1 MPQIRE
7 ATRRKMKLGKH
18 SSVKDL
24 RPKAGTTIETIYK
37 RYTEGMTILNRPFV
51 FFNGKSPIQYWAEGR
66 RRFNVHIPQRAEGS
80 EDWKTIYK
88 SMMTRNKCLGII
100 AHSVSMMA
108 SPSIQAQN
116 ENQEEDIQ
124 ISQFFKDNV
133 EFSQEKEGFE
143 VKLFW
148 SMVSSVAEGT
158 TNLMDCYGVFERD
171 AKEITE
177 FDGDLTTM
185 KWKPGK
191 KKDFEGAYTEQ
202 IANDELLVPNPFIN
216 DIQEQDWIIV
226 RKRMMV
232 DQAKK
237 RFGKFANFD
246 KVKGGTSSRWNWV
259 SDYFEAF
266 DSFAH
271 LGETEVEV
279 LLHWQK
285 EGDHFDIA
293 INGEQLTA
301 EDFPNPREDKL
312 YPIAH
317 TGYEPIDANFFW
329 FKSATDKLSQEQDV
343 FDAVMRMF
351 IDRQHLRNIPA
362 LLTSNPALVNENI
375 IVPGLVT
382 FKGAADETVETIKG
396 VDDGTDQATINLLQ
410 TMMSQ
415 ASESSLDPM
424 QMGNKASGGT
434 PTATQALQMA
444 QSARIMLGLFGW
456 MIGKMV
462 TDWTRLR
469 LNTIIWLMAKNED
482 LSQITLNDRI
492 IRDGRIGKRTYV
504 MEPGLSTR
512 SQGEKD
518 ELSKLIHTA
527 EKKSNGKLNIIAVD
541 PATASKLAYFVRL
554 DAQPQPKRTDAL
566 MQALAMEK
574 WNVYSAAPQVFNLNA
589 AAVKLAQAWGDNP
602 DEMVIEQ
609 KNAQDPMQMLA
620 AMEGQGAQQQPQTPT
635 MSRMNGGLKQKM
647 GLPTGQPVQA
657 AAPV

>member
-1 MPQIRE
+1 MPRIRE
-7 ATRRKMKLGKH
+7 ATRRKMKLDKRPR
-18 SSVKDL
+18 SVSDK
-24 RPKAGTTIETIYK
+24 PEANETVKKIYK
-37 RYTEGMTILNRPFV
+37 RYTDGMTILNRPFV
-51 FFNGKSPIQYWAEGR
+51 FFNMKSPIQYWAEGR
-66 RRFNVHIPQRAEGS
+66 RRFNVFVPPRAEGS

-100 AHSVSMMA
+100 AHSVSMMM

-116 ENQEEDIQ
+116 ENQEEDVQ
-124 ISQFFKDNV
+124 VSQFFKDNV

-148 SMVSSVAEGT
+148 AICTAVAEGT
-158 TNLMDCYGVFERD
+158 TNLMDCYGIFERD
-171 AKEITE
+171 AKEITS

-185 KWKPGK
+185 RWKEGK
-191 KKDFEGAYTEQ
+191 KTDFEGAYTEQ
-202 IANDELLVPNPFIN
+202 VANDEILFPNPFIN
-216 DIQEQDWIIV
+216 DIQDQDWLIV
-226 RKRMMV
+226 RKRMTL

-237 RFGKFANFD
+237 RYGKFAKFD
-246 KVKGGTSSRWNWV
+246 NVKGGASTRWNWV
-259 SDYFEAF
+259 SDFFESF

-271 LGETEVEV
+271 LGENEVEV
-279 LLHWQK
+279 LLHWEK
-285 EGDHFDIA
+285 EGDHFDIV
-293 INGEQLTA
+293 INGEQLTV
-301 EDFPNPREDKL
+301 ENFPNPREDKL
-312 YPIAH
+312 YPLSH
-317 TGYEPIDANFFW
+317 TGYEPIDANFMW
-329 FKSATDKLSQEQDV
+329 FKAATDKLSQEQDV
-343 FDAVMRMF
+343 FDTVMRMF

-382 FKGAADETVETIKG
+382 YKGDTNETVETIKG
-396 VDDGTDQATINLLQ
+396 IDDGTDQATINLLQ

-424 QMGNKASGGT
+424 QMGNKAAGGT

-462 TDWTRLR
+462 TDWTKLR

-482 LSQITLNDRI
+482 LSQITLNDRVI
-492 IRDGRIGKRTYV
+492 QNGRIGKRTYV

-512 SQGEKD
+512 STEEKD
-518 ELSKLIHTA
+518 ELSKLIHKA
-527 EKKSNGKLNIIAVD
+527 EKKSNGKLNIVAID
-541 PATASKLAYFVRL
+541 PSTASKLAYYVRL

-589 AAVKLAQAWGDNP
+589 AAVKLSQAWGDNP

-609 KNAQDPMQMLA
+609 NNAQDPMQMLA
-620 AMEGQGAQQQPQTPT
+620 GAGQQQSQTPV
-635 MSRMNGGLKQKM
+635 MSQMNGGLKQRM
-647 GLPTGQPVQA
+647 GMKPQGGAPVQA

>member
-1 MPQIRE
+1 MPAIRE
-7 ATRRKMKLGKH
+7 ATRRKMKLDKRPRSV
-18 SSVKDL
+18 SSK
-24 RPKAGTTIETIYK
+24 PEANETIKKIYK
-37 RYTEGMTILNRPFV
+37 RYTDGMTILNRPFV
-51 FFNGKSPIQYWAEGR
+51 FFNMKSPIQYWAEGR
-66 RRFNVHIPQRAEGS
+66 RRFNVFVPPRAEGS

-100 AHSVSMMA
+100 AHSVSMMM

-116 ENQEEDIQ
+116 QNQEEDIQ
-124 ISQFFKDNV
+124 ISQFFKDSV

-148 SMVSSVAEGT
+148 SMVSAVAEGT
-158 TNLMDCYGVFERD
+158 TNLMDCYGIFERD

-191 KKDFEGAYTEQ
+191 KTDFEGAYSEQ

-226 RKRMMV
+226 RKRMTV

-237 RFGKFANFD
+237 RYGKFANFD
-246 KVKGGTSSRWNWV
+246 KVKGGKSTRWNWV
-259 SDYFEAF
+259 SDYFETF

-271 LGETEVEV
+271 LGENEVEV
-279 LLHWQK
+279 LLHWEK
-285 EGDHFDIA
+285 EGDHFDVA

-301 EDFPNPREDKL
+301 ENFPNPREDKL
-312 YPIAH
+312 YPISH

-343 FDAVMRMF
+343 FDTVMRMF

-362 LLTSNPALVNENI
+362 LLTSNPALVNESI

-382 FKGAADETVETIKG
+382 YKGSADETVETIKG

-424 QMGNKASGGT
+424 QMGNKAAGGT

-444 QSARIMLGLFGW
+444 QSARVMLGLFGW

-462 TDWTRLR
+462 TDWTKLR

-482 LSQITLNDRI
+482 LTQITLNDRV

-512 SQGEKD
+512 SNEEKG
-518 ELSKLIHTA
+518 ELSKLIHQA
-527 EKKSNGKLNIIAVD
+527 EKKSNGKLEIVAVD
-541 PATASKLAYFVRL
+541 PATASKLAYYVRL

-574 WNVYSAAPQVFNLNA
+574 WNVYASAPQVFNLNA

-609 KNAQDPMQMLA
+609 TNAQDPMQMLA
-620 AMEGQGAQQQPQTPT
+620 GGNQQQSQTPL
-635 MSRMNGGLKQKM
+635 MSQMNGGLKQRM
-647 GLPTGQPVQA
+647 GMQPQGGAPVQA

>member
-1 MPQIRE
+1 
-7 ATRRKMKLGKH
+7 
-18 SSVKDL
+18 
-24 RPKAGTTIETIYK
+24 
-37 RYTEGMTILNRPFV
+37 MTILNRPFV
-51 FFNGKSPIQYWAEGR
+51 FFNMKSPIQYWAEGR
-66 RRFNVHIPQRAEGS
+66 KRFNVFIPPRAEGS

-100 AHSVSMMA
+100 AHSVSMMM

-116 ENQEEDIQ
+116 QNQEEDIQ

-133 EFSQEKEGFE
+133 EFSQEKEGFD

-148 SMVSSVAEGT
+148 SMVTSVAEGT
-158 TNLMDCYGVFERD
+158 TNLMDCYGIFERD
-171 AKEITE
+171 AKEITS

-185 KWKPGK
+185 KWKDGK

-202 IANDELLVPNPFIN
+202 VANDELLVPNPFIN
-216 DIQEQDWIIV
+216 DVQDQDWIII
-226 RKRMMV
+226 RKRMTL
-232 DQAKK
+232 DQARK
-237 RFGKFANFD
+237 RFGKFANFE
-246 KVKGGTSSRWNWV
+246 KVKGGSSTRWNWV
-259 SDYFEAF
+259 SDYFESF
-266 DSFAH
+266 DSFAN
-271 LGETEVEV
+271 LAESEVEV
-279 LLHWQK
+279 LLHWEK

-293 INGEQLTA
+293 ISGEQLTA
-301 EDFPNPREDKL
+301 ENFPNPREDKL

-317 TGYEPIDANFFW
+317 TGYEPIDYNFFW

-343 FDAVMRMF
+343 FDAMMRMF
-351 IDRQHLRNIPA
+351 IDRQHLRNIPP

-375 IVPGLVT
+375 IVPGLTT

-424 QMGNKASGGT
+424 QMGNKAAGGT

-444 QSARIMLGLFGW
+444 QSARVMLGLFGW

-492 IRDGRIGKRTYV
+492 IRNGRIGKRTYV

-512 SQGEKD
+512 SPAEKD
-518 ELSKLIHTA
+518 ELSKLIHKA
-527 EKKSNGKLNIIAVD
+527 EEKSNGKLNIIAID

-620 AMEGQGAQQQPQTPT
+620 AMEEQATQPQPQTPN